1 MRLNS
6 NAYLT
11 IISSFD
17 FNEKNSGTSFKA
29 HHDNRLWDPMM
40 WDFSK
45 WSTELFGKWTFCVKK
60 NALMNR
66 HFREGQADQQQ

>member
-11 IISSFD
+11 TISSFD
-17 FNEKNSGTSFKA
+17 FNEENSGTSFKA
-29 HHDNRLWDPMM
+29 RHDNWLRDPMM
-40 WDFSK
+40 RDFSK
-45 WSTELFGKWTFCVKK
+45 WSAESFGKWTFCVKK

-66 HFREGQADQQQ
+66 HFREGRADQQQ